1 MAISYAV
8 LNSVLPSVIDAKF
21 PILIRGRHGIGKST
35 IVYQIA
41 EQRGLPVVERR
52 ASQMTEGDLLG
63 LPKVEGNV
71 TQWLAPEWLHN
82 ACNNPVVLFLDEV
95 DRATMEVRQGIFEL
109 CDSRKIAGYSL
120 HPDTVIFACVNGGGD
135 HGDQYQ
141 VGEMDPA
148 ELDRYTVFD
157 VKPTVEDWLN
167 WADGNVLQVV
177 WDFINDNHN
186 HLEHND
192 DYEPNKVYPSR
203 RSWER
208 LSRTIGD
215 QDVKALANTGVLY
228 HLTTGF
234 VGFEAGVALV
244 DYVKNYNKIVT
255 VEEILDGKHKLTTK
269 FTINDH
275 NALIERFKQSKCFD
289 RELDPTE
296 LVNVAEYFVTL
307 PSELGMLFFQVI
319 SQGKSVQHNAHGIHT
334 AQLSDGSTP
343 KDYLMKIL
351 AQQ

>member
-1 MAISYAV
+1 M
-8 LNSVLPSVIDAKF
+8 SVDFKTFLSIVPSILDAKF
-21 PILIRGRHGIGKST
+21 PVLMRGRHGIGKST
-35 IVYQIA
+35 VVYQIA
-41 EQRGLPVVERR
+41 DQRGLPVVERR

-63 LPKVEGNV
+63 LPKVENNV
-71 TQWLAPEWLHN
+71 TQWLAPEWLHT
-82 ACNNPVVLFLDEV
+82 ACNEPVVLFLDEV

-109 CDSRKIAGYSL
+109 CDSRKIAGYTL
-120 HPDTVIFACVNGGGD
+120 HEDTVIFACVNGGGD

-157 VKPTVEDWLN
+157 VKPTVEDWLD
-167 WADGNVLQVV
+167 WADGNVSQVI
-177 WDFINDNHN
+177 WDFINDNHT

-255 VEEILDGKHKLTTK
+255 VEEILDGKHKLTAK

-275 NALIERFKQSKCFD
+275 NALIERFKQSKVFD
-289 RELDPTE
+289 RELNAEET
-296 LVNVAEYFVTL
+296 VNVAEYFVTL
-307 PSELGMLFFQVI
+307 PSELGMVFFQVL
-319 SQGKSVQHNAHGIHT
+319 SQGKAVQHNAHGVHT
-334 AQLSDGSTP
+334 AQLADGSTP

-351 AQQ
+351 AQ

>member
-1 MAISYAV
+1 MAISYKV
-8 LNSVLPSVIDAKF
+8 LNSVLPSIIAAKF

-41 EQRGLPVVERR
+41 EQMGLPVVERR

-82 ACNNPVVLFLDEV
+82 ACNNPVILFLDEV

-109 CDSRKIAGYSL
+109 CDSRKIAGYTL
-120 HPDTVIFACVNGGGD
+120 HEDTVIFACVNGGGD

-157 VKPTVEDWLN
+157 VKPTVEDWLS
-167 WADGNVLQVV
+167 WADGNVNQVI
-177 WDFINDNHN
+177 WDFINDSHQ

-208 LSRTIGD
+208 LSKTIAN
-215 QDVKALANTGVLY
+215 QDMKALASNGILY
-228 HLTTGF
+228 HLTTSF
-234 VGFEAGVALV
+234 VGFEAAVALV

-255 VEEILDGKHKLTTK
+255 VDEILEGKHALTK
-269 FTINDH
+269 NFSINDH
-275 NALIERFKQSKCFD
+275 NALIERFKQSKVFD
-289 RELDPTE
+289 RKLDDQE
-296 LVNVAEYFVTL
+296 LVNVAEYFVRL
-307 PSELGMLFFQVI
+307 PSELGMVFFQTI
-319 SQGKSVQHNAHGIHT
+319 SKGSEVSHNAHGIHT
-334 AQLSDGSTP
+334 ATLADGSTP

-351 AQQ
+351 AQN